1 MVRYETMQ
9 WFMARLFRHD
19 LRWVERREGAGVLE
33 DFFEG
38 THLSRPMIIMSVG
51 RLDDVHRGRRL
62 RRPRGIIR
70 RALARSLGPE
80 PGH

>member
-1 MVRYETMQ
+1 MVYGTLVLPRSETGR
-9 WFMARLFRHD
+9 A
-19 LRWVERREGAGVLE
+19 EEEAGVLE

-51 RLDDVHRGRRL
+51 RLDDVHRGRL
-62 RRPRGIIR
+62 RRPRGIR
-70 RALARSLGPE
+70 RAFARSLGPE